1 MRHSLITFTR
11 AVVIGVAISVAGPA
25 LACTTSVSDLG
36 AEVYCG
42 KYRGG
47 PKTSFYKTP
56 DGRLGTF
63 FHYDTL
69 ADLLDAL
76 PSDDEMRQLATW
88 QPAGP
93 PARLAEE
100 SQNVEVPAYIVAVK
114 PGEDDHDMHVII
126 SDRPR
131 GARRHFMNVEVSGLP
146 RDHVNEVDFVRVRAE
161 IRAILPEVDT
171 GGSGRYIP
179 INPPARVLVQ
189 GSLFFD
195 GDHRAGC
202 GNCPG
207 PSFAKPT
214 TVWEIH
220 PVYSIKEQ

>member
-1 MRHSLITFTR
+1 MRRSLITFTG

-25 LACTTSVSDLG
+25 LACTPSVPDLG
-36 AEVYCG
+36 PEVYCG

-63 FHYDTL
+63 FHYDNL
-69 ADLLDAL
+69 AHLLDSL

-88 QPAGP
+88 RPAGP

-100 SQNVEVPAYIVAVK
+100 NQNVEVPAYIVAVK
-114 PGEDDHDMHVII
+114 PGEDDHDLHVII

-131 GARRHFMNVEVSGLP
+131 GANRHFMNVEVSGLP
-146 RDHVNEVDFVRVRAE
+146 RDHLHEADFVRVRSE
-161 IRAILPEVDT
+161 IRAILLEVGAAS
-171 GGSGRYIP
+171 GGYIR
-179 INPPARVLVQ
+179 INPPAQVLIQ
-189 GSLFFD
+189 GSLYFD
-195 GDHRAGC
+195 GDHNAGC
-202 GNCPG
+202 GSCPG
-207 PSFAKPT
+207 PSYAKPT

-220 PVYSIKEQ
+220 PVYSIKAQ